1 MNSAKRSA
9 GNLLQ
14 PHDRARLVERPAPAE
29 HPLHEARLG
38 PGEDIPDLTLVLDGR
53 AQRVLDASAVEGADR
68 LELVERH
75 GETAAARL
83 GDAAGQREHLL
94 GDARH
99 VPVRADRRERQGQ
112 LAAAVVVRLDAHLV
126 ADGAEHVAQPP
137 AGPVEARLDRQ
148 QRARVALEERDVRAV
163 AADGDVDR
171 ERAAAFRAAQRLPH
185 ERGLAVAAR
194 RDQEDLLPG
203 EQIAREPIELRFA
216 VDERRGRDDFA
227 VDEWVMHSEQ
237 LLVLGSRF

>member
-1 MNSAKRSA
+1 M
-9 GNLLQ
+9 
-14 PHDRARLVERPAPAE
+14 
-29 HPLHEARLG
+29 
-38 PGEDIPDLTLVLDGR
+38 LDGR
-53 AQRVLDASAVEGADR
+53 AQRVLDASAVEGPDR

-75 GETAAARL
+75 RETAAADL

-99 VPVRADRRERQGQ
+99 VAVRADRRERQGE

-126 ADGAEHVAQPP
+126 ANGAEHVAQPP

-171 ERAAAFRAAQRLPH
+171 ERAASFRGAERLPH
-185 ERGLAVAAR
+185 ERGLAVTAR
-194 RDQEDLLPG
+194 GDEEDLLPG
-203 EQIAREPIELRFA
+203 EEIAREPIELRLP
-216 VDERRGRDDFA
+216 VDERRRRDDFA
-227 VDEWVMHSEQ
+227 VDEGVRHC
-237 LLVLGSRF
+237 